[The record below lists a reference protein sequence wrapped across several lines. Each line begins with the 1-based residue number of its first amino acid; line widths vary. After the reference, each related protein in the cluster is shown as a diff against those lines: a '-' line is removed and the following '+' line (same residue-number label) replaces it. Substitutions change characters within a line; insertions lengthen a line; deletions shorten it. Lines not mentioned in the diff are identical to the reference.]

1 MKDRTTGSWWPLNHW
16 TDSKL
21 RVHGLYCSMA
31 QLLRSVILRR
41 IHQAGLDMSMGRL
54 HSQLEDIREVI
65 NLYPK
70 RRKAAKMRQQ
80 TVLTR
85 ISKVQ
90 KRLVEILGLERE
102 GEGELG

>member
-1 MKDRTTGSWWPLNHW
+1 MTTWINSQFPRPDFHR
-16 TDSKL
+16 
-21 RVHGLYCSMA
+21 RVQRHYGL
-31 QLLRSVILRR
+31 QDTGFPPRRLL
-41 IHQAGLDMSMGRL
+41 
-54 HSQLEDIREVI
+54 SQLEDIREVI

-85 ISKVQ
+85 MSKVQ
-90 KRLVEILGLERE
+90 KRLVVILGLERK